1 MTRIIFLL
9 IPLMTCVAAWGQN
22 TALSGKVT
30 GTNDQ
35 PIPGVTVYV
44 LNTNTGA
51 STDAGGAF
59 TLGNLPAGTYKIQV
73 SAIGYA
79 TQERTIIVGESAGE
93 PLTIALQ
100 ESATELDAV
109 VVTADKKDENLQKVP
124 FTVNALSSRQVEQ
137 YRLWNSKD
145 ITAIVPNLYSANP
158 GDGRNVT
165 SIRGITST
173 SYDPAVATYIDG
185 VNQFGLDTY
194 IAQLFDVERIEVL
207 SGPQSTLYGRNAM
220 GGVINIITKKPTNVT
235 SGFGEINVGNY
246 GQQRYAVGFRTP
258 LVKNKLYLGATGVYD
273 RMNGFYQNDF
283 YQNDFDKKHSVTG
296 NYYLRYNASR
306 AWALTLNVK
315 HNANRNNGTFPL
327 ASTKDEAFANPFRV
341 NQNAVTQLVD
351 NIFNSSL
358 VASYAGRGLNFS
370 SQTSYQSNYRYYKD
384 PIDGDFSPIDG
395 VSIINNYGSKWN
407 NVKVW
412 TQEFKFSSPATA
424 SNFKWTAGTYM
435 FHQQSPVKQ
444 ATRFGADAAY
454 VGADDTN
461 FSLINT
467 STGKGSGIAFFG
479 QGTYTFLENL
489 DVTLGVRYDYEHKE
503 QSVKGEYQHDPD
515 PNPIFET
522 QPDTT
527 AKVNF
532 HAFSPKASVA
542 YRLSEFNTLYA
553 TYSRGYRAGGLTQL
567 GADPSAPPLFA
578 YKPEYSGNLEVGTKN
593 VFFDNRLQ
601 VNLSVFY
608 IHVNDA
614 QVPTLVLPQAI
625 TVTKNAGTLTSKGVD
640 LHVAAMPV
648 KGLQIEYNLGI
659 SNAKYTNLKLASN
672 GAEEDLT
679 GNKQIYTPAYT
690 SMAAVQYSVAVGPV
704 KLLARGEWMALG
716 KQYFDLR
723 NTVSQSSY
731 SLLNVRTG
739 VSYRSFDLMFWGRNL
754 GDQKYIAY
762 AYDFGATHLGDP
774 RTYGVTLRK
783 TF

>member
-1 MTRIIFLL
+1 MTRILL
-9 IPLMTCVAAWGQN
+9 PLILLAVCATAWGQ
-22 TALSGKVT
+22 ASLSGKVT
-30 GTNDQ
+30 GANDQ

-44 LNTNTGA
+44 LNTNVGA
-51 STDAGGAF
+51 ATDANGAF
-59 TLGNLPAGTYKIQV
+59 VLGSLPPGTYKVQI

-79 TQERTIIVGESAGE
+79 TQERTITFGDSASE
-93 PLTIALQ
+93 ALTIALQ
-100 ESATELDAV
+100 ESATKLDAV
-109 VVTADKKDENLQKVP
+109 VVTADKKEESLQSVP
-124 FTVNALSSRQVEQ
+124 FTVSAISSRQVEQ
-137 YRLWNSKD
+137 YRLWNAKD

-207 SGPQSTLYGRNAM
+207 SGPQSTMYGRNAM
-220 GGVINIITKKPTNVT
+220 GGVINIITKKPTNIT

-246 GQQRYAVGFRTP
+246 GQQRYAAGFRTP
-258 LVKNKLYLGATGVYD
+258 LIKNKLYLGATGIYD
-273 RMNGFYQNDF
+273 AMNGFYKNDF
-283 YQNDFDKKHSVTG
+283 YNNDFDKKHSFTG
-296 NYYLRYNASR
+296 NYYLRYNVSS

-315 HNANRNNGTFPL
+315 HNQNRNNGTFPL
-327 ASTKDEAFANPFRV
+327 ASSKDEAFSKPFHL

-358 VASYAGRGLNFS
+358 VASYAGRGFNFS

-412 TQEFKFSSPATA
+412 TQELKFTSPATA
-424 SNFKWTAGTYM
+424 SAFKWTAGTYM
-435 FHQQSPVKQ
+435 FHQNSPVKQ
-444 ATRFGADAAY
+444 ATRFGADAGLMG
-454 VGADDTN
+454 VPDTN
-461 FSLINT
+461 FSTINT
-467 STGKGSGIAFFG
+467 STGTGSGIAFYG
-479 QGTYTFLENL
+479 QGTYTFLDKL
-489 DVTLGVRYDYEHKE
+489 DLTLGIRYDYEHKK

-515 PNPIFET
+515 PNPMFET

-527 AKVNF
+527 ATANF
-532 HAFSPKASVA
+532 HAVSPKASVA
-542 YRLSEFNTLYA
+542 YHISEFNTVYA

-567 GADPSAPPLFA
+567 GADPSQPPLYS
-578 YKPEYSGNLEVGTKN
+578 YKPEYSNNIEVGTKH
-593 VFFDNRLQ
+593 VFFNNRVQFNVSL
-601 VNLSVFY
+601 FY
-608 IHVNDA
+608 IHLNDA

-625 TVTKNAGTLTSKGVD
+625 TITKNAGTLTSKGIDV
-640 LHVAAMPV
+640 HVAAMPV
-648 KGLQIEYNLGI
+648 KGLQIEYNLGVT
-659 SNAKYTNLKLASN
+659 NAKYTNLKLASN
-672 GAEEDLT
+672 GAEVNLT
-679 GNKQIYTPAYT
+679 GNKQIYTPSHT
-690 SMAAVQYSVAVGPV
+690 SMLALQYSIPVGDV
-704 KLLARGEWMALG
+704 TLMARGEWMNLG
-716 KQYFDLR
+716 KQYFDLG

-731 SLLNVRTG
+731 SLLNTRVG
-739 VSYRSFDLMFWGRNL
+739 ASYRSFDLMFWGRNL